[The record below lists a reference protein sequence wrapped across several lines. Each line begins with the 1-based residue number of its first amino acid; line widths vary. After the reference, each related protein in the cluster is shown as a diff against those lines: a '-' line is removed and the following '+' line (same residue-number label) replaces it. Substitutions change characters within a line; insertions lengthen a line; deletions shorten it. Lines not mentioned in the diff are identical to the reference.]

1 MKLGVAKSD
10 RLYTSVLV
18 PINESCLVLKS
29 EQNKQLNVCISLLFL
44 IFSVGDLI
52 MHLYCLKILFKK
64 KFIIVICF
72 GIGFLVRKSSILDN
86 LSSFLY

>member
-52 MHLYCLKILFKK
+52 MHLYCLKILFQKK
-64 KFIIVICF
+64 IIIVICF

>member
-52 MHLYCLKILFKK
+52 MHLYCLKILF
-64 KFIIVICF
+64 
-72 GIGFLVRKSSILDN
+72 
-86 LSSFLY
+86 